1 MSYLVLARKWRP
13 KLFSEVVGQD
23 HAVQA
28 LKNSIVDEKVNQ
40 AYIFNGTRGVGKTS
54 IARILTKA
62 LNCEKHINGE
72 PCGKCD
78 HCLAMNENS
87 SIDFQEIDAASR
99 RSREETMNLL
109 ETVPYLPASSKYKVY
124 LIDEVHMLT
133 KESFNALLKTL
144 EEPPPHVIFMFA
156 TTEIDKVPATILS
169 RCLQLNLRLLS
180 EEEIVKQL
188 SEIFKEEKISFDDES
203 LKIISKSASGS
214 MRDALTISEKV
225 ISYCNGKLKKEDVQ
239 TLLGI
244 PSEEKVLALLDI
256 LKDRDSKGLYEFF
269 ENFDENDSCQNLLE
283 SLMKS
288 IQEISLMQFSSDKE
302 SNLSKFAEMSPEYL
316 QLIYQIGLSNKIY
329 FETSSDPKGLL
340 SMTLIKMIAFCPEE
354 KKNFKLANLN
364 SLIDEGFFNWDDV
377 LKKIDLSALLNQVL
391 SFSSAKKDKKTLI
404 ISLPK
409 EKIERINDEYKKEIA
424 SSLNIF
430 FNEILEISYDTNV
443 DVNKTPA
450 FIKEKL
456 DLKRTNE
463 AVEMI
468 SNDEGFKKISSEF
481 ETDIKNISKK

>member
-1 MSYLVLARKWRP
+1 MSYQVLARKWRP

-23 HAVQA
+23 HVVQA
-28 LKNSIVDEKVNQ
+28 LKNSILDEKVNQ

-62 LNCEKHINGE
+62 LNCEKHIKGE
-72 PCGKCD
+72 PCDKCD
-78 HCLAMNENS
+78 HCLALNENS
-87 SIDFQEIDAASR
+87 LIDFQEIDAASR

-109 ETVPYLPASSKYKVY
+109 ETVPYLPASSRYKVY

-180 EEEIVKQL
+180 EEEITKQL
-188 SEIFKEEKISFDDES
+188 SKIFKEEKISFDDES

-225 ISYCNGKLKKEDVQ
+225 VSYCSGKLKKEDVQ
-239 TLLGI
+239 MLLGI
-244 PSEEKVLALLDI
+244 PSEEKVFTLLDI
-256 LKDRDSKGLYEFF
+256 LKDKDSKGLYEFF

-288 IQEISLMQFSSDKE
+288 IQEISLMQFSPDKE
-302 SNLSKFAEMSPEYL
+302 SNLSNYAEMTPEYL

-354 KKNFKLANLN
+354 KKNFKIGNFN
-364 SLIDEGFFNWDDV
+364 SMKDDSLFDWDIV
-377 LKKIDLSALLNQVL
+377 LRKVDLSTLLNQVL
-391 SFSSAKKDKKTLI
+391 SFSSAKKDKKNLI

-424 SSLNIF
+424 SSLNIY
-430 FNEILEISYDTNV
+430 FNEILEISYDSNV
-443 DVNKTPA
+443 DLNKTPA

-456 DLKRTNE
+456 ELKNSSE

-481 ETDIKNISKK
+481 KTDIKNISKK

>member
-1 MSYLVLARKWRP
+1 
-13 KLFSEVVGQD
+13 
-23 HAVQA
+23 
-28 LKNSIVDEKVNQ
+28 
-40 AYIFNGTRGVGKTS
+40 
-54 IARILTKA
+54 
-62 LNCEKHINGE
+62 
-72 PCGKCD
+72 
-78 HCLAMNENS
+78 
-87 SIDFQEIDAASR
+87 
-99 RSREETMNLL
+99 
-109 ETVPYLPASSKYKVY
+109 
-124 LIDEVHMLT
+124 ML
-133 KESFNALLKTL
+133 S
-144 EEPPPHVIFMFA
+144 
-156 TTEIDKVPATILS
+156 
-169 RCLQLNLRLLS
+169 
-180 EEEIVKQL
+180 
-188 SEIFKEEKISFDDES
+188 
-203 LKIISKSASGS
+203 
-214 MRDALTISEKV
+214 LTISEKV

-244 PSEEKVLALLDI
+244 PSEEKVFALLDI

-364 SLIDEGFFNWDDV
+364 SLKDEGIFNWDDV

>member
-1 MSYLVLARKWRP
+1 
-13 KLFSEVVGQD
+13 
-23 HAVQA
+23 
-28 LKNSIVDEKVNQ
+28 
-40 AYIFNGTRGVGKTS
+40 
-54 IARILTKA
+54 
-62 LNCEKHINGE
+62 
-72 PCGKCD
+72 
-78 HCLAMNENS
+78 
-87 SIDFQEIDAASR
+87 
-99 RSREETMNLL
+99 
-109 ETVPYLPASSKYKVY
+109 
-124 LIDEVHMLT
+124 
-133 KESFNALLKTL
+133 
-144 EEPPPHVIFMFA
+144 
-156 TTEIDKVPATILS
+156 
-169 RCLQLNLRLLS
+169 
-180 EEEIVKQL
+180 
-188 SEIFKEEKISFDDES
+188 
-203 LKIISKSASGS
+203 
-214 MRDALTISEKV
+214 
-225 ISYCNGKLKKEDVQ
+225 
-239 TLLGI
+239 
-244 PSEEKVLALLDI
+244 
-256 LKDRDSKGLYEFF
+256 
-269 ENFDENDSCQNLLE
+269 
-283 SLMKS
+283 MKS
-288 IQEISLMQFSSDKE
+288 IQEISLMQFGSDKE
-302 SNLSKFAEMSPEYL
+302 SNLSKFTEMSPEYL

>member
-1 MSYLVLARKWRP
+1 MSYLVLARKWRH

-244 PSEEKVLALLDI
+244 PSEEKVFALLDI

-283 SLMKS
+283 SLMKL

-364 SLIDEGFFNWDDV
+364 SLKDEGLFNWDDV
-377 LKKIDLSALLNQVL
+377 LKKIDLSSLLNQVL

-424 SSLNIF
+424 SSLNIY
-430 FNEILEISYDTNV
+430 FNEILEISYDSNV

>member
-239 TLLGI
+239 ALLGI
-244 PSEEKVLALLDI
+244 PSEEKVFALLGI

-409 EKIERINDEYKKEIA
+409 EKIERITDEYKKEIA

-481 ETDIKNISKK
+481 EADIKNISKK

>member
-1 MSYLVLARKWRP
+1 MSYQVLARKWRP

-23 HAVQA
+23 HVVQA
-28 LKNSIVDEKVNQ
+28 LKNSILDEKVNQ

-62 LNCEKHINGE
+62 LNCEKHIKGE
-72 PCGKCD
+72 PCDKCD
-78 HCLAMNENS
+78 HCLALNENS
-87 SIDFQEIDAASR
+87 LIDFQEIDAASR

-109 ETVPYLPASSKYKVY
+109 ETVPYLPASSRYKVY

-180 EEEIVKQL
+180 EEEITKQL
-188 SEIFKEEKISFDDES
+188 SKIFKEEKISFDDES

-225 ISYCNGKLKKEDVQ
+225 VSYCSGKLKKEDVQ
-239 TLLGI
+239 MLLGI
-244 PSEEKVLALLDI
+244 PSEEKVFTLLDI
-256 LKDRDSKGLYEFF
+256 LKDKDSKGLYEFF

-288 IQEISLMQFSSDKE
+288 IQEISLMQFSPDKE
-302 SNLSKFAEMSPEYL
+302 SNLSNYAEMTPEYL

-354 KKNFKLANLN
+354 KKNFKLGNLN
-364 SLIDEGFFNWDDV
+364 SIKDDSLFDWDIV
-377 LKKIDLSALLNQVL
+377 LKKIDLSTLLNQVL
-391 SFSSAKKDKKTLI
+391 SFSSAKKDKKNLI

-424 SSLNIF
+424 SSLNIY
-430 FNEILEISYDTNV
+430 FNEILEISYDSNV
-443 DVNKTPA
+443 DLNKTPA

-456 DLKRTNE
+456 DLKNSNE

-481 ETDIKNISKK
+481 KTDIKNISKK

>member
-1 MSYLVLARKWRP
+1 LSYLVLARKWRP

-23 HAVQA
+23 HAIQA
-28 LKNSIVDEKVNQ
+28 LKNSILDEKINQ

-188 SEIFKEEKISFDDES
+188 FEIFKEEKISFDDES

-239 TLLGI
+239 ALLGI
-244 PSEEKVLALLDI
+244 PSEEKVFALLGI

-364 SLIDEGFFNWDDV
+364 STKDEGLFNWDEV

-424 SSLNIF
+424 SSLNIY
-430 FNEILEISYDTNV
+430 FNEILEISYDSNV

-456 DLKRTNE
+456 DLKKTNE
-463 AVEMI
+463 AVEII

>member
-1 MSYLVLARKWRP
+1 MSYQVLARKWRP

-23 HAVQA
+23 HVVQA
-28 LKNSIVDEKVNQ
+28 LKNSILDEKVNQ

-62 LNCEKHINGE
+62 LNCEKHIKGE
-72 PCGKCD
+72 PCDKCD
-78 HCLAMNENS
+78 HCLALNENS
-87 SIDFQEIDAASR
+87 LIDFQEIDAASR

-109 ETVPYLPASSKYKVY
+109 ETVPYLPASSRYKVY

-180 EEEIVKQL
+180 EEEITKQL
-188 SEIFKEEKISFDDES
+188 SKIFKEEKISFDDES

-225 ISYCNGKLKKEDVQ
+225 VSYCSGKLKKEDVQ
-239 TLLGI
+239 MLLGI
-244 PSEEKVLALLDI
+244 PSEEKVFTLLDI
-256 LKDRDSKGLYEFF
+256 LKDKDSKGLYEFF

-288 IQEISLMQFSSDKE
+288 IQEISLMQFSPDKE
-302 SNLSKFAEMSPEYL
+302 SNLSNYAEMTPEYL

-354 KKNFKLANLN
+354 KKNFKLGYLN
-364 SLIDEGFFNWDDV
+364 SIKDESSFDWDNV
-377 LKKIDLSALLNQVL
+377 LKEIDLSTLLKQVL
-391 SFSSAKKDKKTLI
+391 FFSSAKKDKKSLI

-424 SSLNIF
+424 SSLNIYL
-430 FNEILEISYDTNV
+430 NEILEISYDSNV
-443 DVNKTPA
+443 DLNKTPA

-456 DLKRTNE
+456 DLKNSSE

-481 ETDIKNISKK
+481 KTDIKNISKK

>member
-225 ISYCNGKLKKEDVQ
+225 ISYCNGKLKKEVVQ

-244 PSEEKVLALLDI
+244 PSEEKVFALLDI

-364 SLIDEGFFNWDDV
+364 SLKDEGLFDWDDV

-450 FIKEKL
+450 LIKEKL